1 MINHVY
7 CEHTGAGAGEEIIVL
22 SDDPSVSTFTC
33 HLISHTSLPKSSET
47 HINLDYL
54 YPTL

>member
-7 CEHTGAGAGEEIIVL
+7 CEHTEAEPGQQIIVL

-33 HLISHTSLPKSSET
+33 HLISHTSLLKQ
-47 HINLDYL
+47 
-54 YPTL
+54 